1 MFCVFKLWVE
11 KEIFNIFTR
20 SKQTIKMR
28 IIDLTIPKL
37 GESVSEV
44 TLSRY
49 TKQVGDWINDDD
61 VIAEVSTDKV
71 DSDVPA
77 SCSGKLVE
85 LLFEEGDVIQIGE
98 VFARIQLD
106 AEQNIQDKIESK
118 VEESI
123 ANKISA
129 EITTPNSDKFLSP
142 LVKRIIKEENLNLDE
157 VLKLSGSGYNGRICK
172 NDVLNYI
179 NQKSFN
185 TTSVQSVVDPVVRS
199 TSINGNSEILEMDK
213 MRQLIAKHMK
223 KSKHTS
229 PHVTAYVE
237 PDVTNFVKWR
247 DANKVEFEKKYNQ
260 KLTYTPMIVDCVVR
274 AIKDFPMI
282 NVSVDETE
290 TKIIKHNDINIGIAT
305 ALPNNNLIVP
315 VIKQANLLNLQGLA
329 NGVNSLVDKA
339 RTNKLSPDDIS
350 GGTFTISN
358 VGTFG
363 NLMGTPIINQ
373 PEVAILA
380 TGVIKK
386 KPAVLETEYG
396 DLVVVRQ
403 FMYLSL
409 SFDHRVVD
417 GSLGGVFLK
426 RILDYIENWDVN
438 QAI

>member
-1 MFCVFKLWVE
+1 MK
-11 KEIFNIFTR
+11 
-20 SKQTIKMR
+20 TIEL
-28 IIDLTIPKL
+28 IIPKL
-37 GESVSEV
+37 GESVTEV
-44 TLSRY
+44 TLSRWV
-49 TKQVGDWINDDD
+49 KSVGDWVDQDE

-77 SCSGKLVE
+77 SHSGKLIE
-85 LLFEEGDVIQIGE
+85 MKYEEGDTIGIGE
-98 VFARIQLD
+98 IFGVLEVSED
-106 AEQNIQDKIESK
+106 AEIAHAFTEE
-118 VEESI
+118 VETIVIDEPKTKSVRT
-123 ANKISA
+123 S
-129 EITTPNSDKFLSP
+129 KFLSP
-142 LVKRIIKEENLNLDE
+142 LVKKIIQEENLNVDE
-157 VLKLSGSGYNGRICK
+157 VLQIEGTGSNGRICK
-172 NDVLNYI
+172 NDVLNFI
-179 NQKSFN
+179 QNPNQAKAEN
-185 TTSVQSVVDPVVRS
+185 TQVISSS
-199 TSINGNSEILEMDK
+199 SSMGSHEIIEMDK
-213 MRQLIAKHMK
+213 MRQLISKHMK
-223 KSKHTS
+223 KSKQTS

-247 DANKVEFEKKYNQ
+247 EENKAAFEAKYKQ
-260 KLTYTPMIVDCVVR
+260 KLTFTPMIVDCVVK

-290 TKIIKHNDINIGIAT
+290 TKIIKHHDINIGIAT

-315 VIKQANLLNLQGLA
+315 VIHQASTLNLEGLA
-329 NGVNSLVDKA
+329 KQVNSIVDKA
-339 RTNKLSPDDIS
+339 RNNKLSPDDIS

-409 SFDHRVVD
+409 SFDHRVID

-426 RILDYIENWDVN
+426 RISDYMENWDIN
-438 QAI
+438 QSI

>member
-1 MFCVFKLWVE
+1 MKKIE
-11 KEIFNIFTR
+11 
-20 SKQTIKMR
+20 
-28 IIDLTIPKL
+28 LTIPRL
-37 GESVSEV
+37 GESVESV
-44 TLSRY
+44 QLVRF
-49 TKQVGDWINDDD
+49 TKNIGDFIQEDE

-71 DSDVPA
+71 DSDVP
-77 SCSGKLVE
+77 STNSGKIIE
-85 LLFEEGDVIQIGE
+85 FRFNEGDEIKIGE
-98 VFARIQLD
+98 IFAI
-106 AEQNIQDKIESK
+106 IEISDENSSTKNEPESVEVHQSNSTPK
-118 VEESI
+118 VNQESI
-123 ANKISA
+123 Q
-129 EITTPNSDKFLSP
+129 TDQFLSP
-142 LVKRIIKEENLNLDE
+142 LVKSIVQKENIETNDLKQIKGTGRD
-157 VLKLSGSGYNGRICK
+157 GRISK

-179 NQKSFN
+179 QNKSVTDF
-185 TTSVQSVVDPVVRS
+185 TSSNSLTNNSVVS
-199 TSINGNSEILEMDK
+199 TASFGANDEIIEMDK
-213 MRQLIAKHMK
+213 MRQMISKHMK
-223 KSKHTS
+223 KSKQTS

-247 DANKVEFEKKYNQ
+247 EENKTSFEAKYKQ
-260 KLTYTPMIVDCVVR
+260 KLTYTPMIVECVVR

-290 TKIIKHNDINIGIAT
+290 TKIIKHNEINIGIAT

-315 VIKQANLLNLQGLA
+315 VIRNANQLNLEGLA
-329 NGVNSLVDKA
+329 NGVNTIVNKA
-339 RTNKLSPDDIS
+339 RNNKLSPDDVR

-386 KPAVLETEYG
+386 KPAVLETEFG
-396 DLVVVRQ
+396 DIIVARQ

-426 RILDYIENWDVN
+426 RISDYIENWDVN
-438 QAI
+438 TQI

>member
-1 MFCVFKLWVE
+1 
-11 KEIFNIFTR
+11 
-20 SKQTIKMR
+20 
-28 IIDLTIPKL
+28 
-37 GESVSEV
+37 
-44 TLSRY
+44 
-49 TKQVGDWINDDD
+49 
-61 VIAEVSTDKV
+61 
-71 DSDVPA
+71 
-77 SCSGKLVE
+77 
-85 LLFEEGDVIQIGE
+85 
-98 VFARIQLD
+98 
-106 AEQNIQDKIESK
+106 
-118 VEESI
+118 
-123 ANKISA
+123 
-129 EITTPNSDKFLSP
+129 
-142 LVKRIIKEENLNLDE
+142 
-157 VLKLSGSGYNGRICK
+157 
-172 NDVLNYI
+172 
-179 NQKSFN
+179 
-185 TTSVQSVVDPVVRS
+185 
-199 TSINGNSEILEMDK
+199 
-213 MRQLIAKHMK
+213 MRQLISKHMK
-223 KSKHTS
+223 KSKQTS

-247 DANKVEFEKKYNQ
+247 EANKAKFESKYNQ

-315 VIKQANLLNLQGLA
+315 VIKCANQLNLEGLTKS
-329 NGVNSLVDKA
+329 VNTIVNKA
-339 RTNKLSPDDIS
+339 RKNQLSPDDIT

-396 DLVVVRQ
+396 DIVVVRQ

-426 RILDYIENWDVN
+426 RISDYIENWDLN
-438 QAI
+438 QTI

>member
-1 MFCVFKLWVE
+1 MKKIE
-11 KEIFNIFTR
+11 
-20 SKQTIKMR
+20 
-28 IIDLTIPKL
+28 LTIPRL
-37 GESVSEV
+37 GESVESV
-44 TLSRY
+44 QLVRF
-49 TKQVGDWINDDD
+49 TKNIGDFIQEDE

-71 DSDVPA
+71 DSDVP
-77 SCSGKLVE
+77 STNSGKIIEFRFNEGDEIKIGEIFAIIEISDDNSSTKNEPELVE
-85 LLFEEGDVIQIGE
+85 VHQS
-98 VFARIQLD
+98 
-106 AEQNIQDKIESK
+106 NSTPK
-118 VEESI
+118 VNQESI
-123 ANKISA
+123 Q
-129 EITTPNSDKFLSP
+129 TDQFLSP
-142 LVKRIIKEENLNLDE
+142 LVKSIVQKENIETNDLKQIKGTGRD
-157 VLKLSGSGYNGRICK
+157 GRISK

-179 NQKSFN
+179 QNKSVTDIISSN
-185 TTSVQSVVDPVVRS
+185 SLTNNSVVS
-199 TSINGNSEILEMDK
+199 TASFGANDEIIEMDK
-213 MRQLIAKHMK
+213 MRQMISKHMK
-223 KSKHTS
+223 KSKQTS

-247 DANKVEFEKKYNQ
+247 EENKASFEAKYKQ
-260 KLTYTPMIVDCVVR
+260 KLTYTPMIVECVVR

-290 TKIIKHNDINIGIAT
+290 TKIIKHSEINIGIAT

-315 VIKQANLLNLQGLA
+315 VIRNANQLNLEGLA
-329 NGVNSLVDKA
+329 NGVNTIVNKA
-339 RTNKLSPDDIS
+339 RNNKLSPDDVR

-386 KPAVLETEYG
+386 KPAVLETEFG
-396 DLVVVRQ
+396 DIIVARQ

-426 RILDYIENWDVN
+426 RISDYIENWDVN
-438 QAI
+438 TQI

>member
-1 MFCVFKLWVE
+1 MNI
-11 KEIFNIFTR
+11 KE
-20 SKQTIKMR
+20 
-28 IIDLTIPKL
+28 LTIPRL
-37 GESVSEV
+37 GESVESV
-44 TLSRY
+44 QLVRY
-49 TKQVGDWINDDD
+49 TKNIGDFINEDE

-77 SCSGKLVE
+77 TNAGKIIE
-85 LLFEEGDVIQIGE
+85 FKYNEGDEIKVGE
-98 VFARIQLD
+98 VFAV
-106 AEQNIQDKIESK
+106 IELGNFQENNSK
-118 VEESI
+118 KEETTEKEITVEEKQKTVHQSI
-123 ANKISA
+123 ETSQ
-129 EITTPNSDKFLSP
+129 FLSP
-142 LVKRIIKEENLNLDE
+142 LVKNIIQKENLTATDVNQI
-157 VLKLSGSGYNGRICK
+157 VGSGHDGRISK

-179 NQKSFN
+179 QKKTNVSSSFN
-185 TTSVQSVVDPVVRS
+185 NSVISASSFGAKD
-199 TSINGNSEILEMDK
+199 EIIEMDK
-213 MRQLIAKHMK
+213 MRQLISKHMK
-223 KSKHTS
+223 KSKQTS

-247 DANKVEFEKKYNQ
+247 EENKTAFQTKYNQ
-260 KLTYTPMIVDCVVR
+260 KLTFTPMIVDCVVR

-290 TKIIKHNDINIGIAT
+290 TKIIKHHTINIGIAT

-315 VIKQANLLNLQGLA
+315 VIKDANELNLEGLA
-329 NGVNSLVDKA
+329 KNVNTIVDKA
-339 RTNKLSPDDIS
+339 RHNKLSPDDIR

-386 KPAVLETEYG
+386 KPAVLETEFG
-396 DLVVVRQ
+396 DIIVARQ

-409 SFDHRVVD
+409 SFDHRVID

-426 RILDYIENWDVN
+426 RISDYMENWDMN
-438 QAI
+438 TKF

>member
-1 MFCVFKLWVE
+1 MKKIE
-11 KEIFNIFTR
+11 
-20 SKQTIKMR
+20 
-28 IIDLTIPKL
+28 LTIPRL
-37 GESVSEV
+37 GESVESV
-44 TLSRY
+44 QLVRF
-49 TKQVGDWINDDD
+49 TKNIGDFIQEDE

-71 DSDVPA
+71 DSDVP
-77 SCSGKLVE
+77 STNSGKIIEFRFNEGDEIKIGEIFAIIEISDENSSTKNEPELVE
-85 LLFEEGDVIQIGE
+85 VHHF
-98 VFARIQLD
+98 
-106 AEQNIQDKIESK
+106 NSTPK
-118 VEESI
+118 VNQESI
-123 ANKISA
+123 Q
-129 EITTPNSDKFLSP
+129 TDQFLSP
-142 LVKRIIKEENLNLDE
+142 LVKSIVQKENIETNDLKQIKGTGRD
-157 VLKLSGSGYNGRICK
+157 GRISK

-179 NQKSFN
+179 QNKSITGF
-185 TTSVQSVVDPVVRS
+185 TSSNSLINNSVVS
-199 TSINGNSEILEMDK
+199 TASFGANDEIIEMDK
-213 MRQLIAKHMK
+213 MRQMISKHMK
-223 KSKHTS
+223 KSKQTS

-247 DANKVEFEKKYNQ
+247 EENKASFEAKYKQ
-260 KLTYTPMIVDCVVR
+260 KLTYTPMIVECVVR

-290 TKIIKHNDINIGIAT
+290 TKIIKHNEINIGIAT

-315 VIKQANLLNLQGLA
+315 VIRNANQLNLEGLA
-329 NGVNSLVDKA
+329 NGVNTIVNKA
-339 RTNKLSPDDIS
+339 RNNKLSPDDVR

-386 KPAVLETEYG
+386 KPAVLETEFG
-396 DLVVVRQ
+396 DIIVARQ

-426 RILDYIENWDVN
+426 RISDYIENWDVN
-438 QAI
+438 TQI

>member
-1 MFCVFKLWVE
+1 M
-11 KEIFNIFTR
+11 NI
-20 SKQTIKMR
+20 IE
-28 IIDLTIPKL
+28 LTIPKL

-44 TLSRY
+44 TLSKWL
-49 TKQVGDWINDDD
+49 KQVGDFVNLDEI
-61 VIAEVSTDKV
+61 IAEVSTDKV
-71 DSDVPA
+71 DSDVPSTHA
-77 SCSGKLVE
+77 GKLIE
-85 LLFEEGDVIQIGE
+85 LKYEEGDTIAIGE
-98 VFARIQLD
+98 VFAVIDISDSNSTNQIKEDVLVDTTVSDIQVT
-106 AEQNIQDKIESK
+106 S
-118 VEESI
+118 
-123 ANKISA
+123 
-129 EITTPNSDKFLSP
+129 TPVKTDKFLSP

-157 VLKLSGSGYNGRICK
+157 VLQIQGSGHNGRISK

-179 NQKSFN
+179 SNPSKSN
-185 TTSVQSVVDPVVRS
+185 VAHQQVIASSS
-199 TSINGNSEILEMDK
+199 LGGNSEIIEMDK
-213 MRQLIAKHMK
+213 MRLMIAKHMK
-223 KSKHTS
+223 NSKQTS

-237 PDVTNFVKWR
+237 PDVTNLVKWR
-247 DANKVEFEKKYNQ
+247 EANKDKFEAKYKQ
-260 KLTYTPMIVDCVVR
+260 KLTFTPILVDCVVR

-282 NVSVDETE
+282 NVSVDDTE

-315 VIKQANLLNLQGLA
+315 VIKNANTLNLEGLA
-329 NGVNSLVDKA
+329 KGVNTIVDKA

-358 VGTFG
+358 VGVFG

-396 DLVVVRQ
+396 DIVVVRQ

-426 RILDYIENWDVN
+426 RISDYMENWDIN
-438 QAI
+438 QSI

>member
-1 MFCVFKLWVE
+1 MKKIE
-11 KEIFNIFTR
+11 
-20 SKQTIKMR
+20 
-28 IIDLTIPKL
+28 LTIPRL
-37 GESVSEV
+37 GESVESV
-44 TLSRY
+44 QLVRF
-49 TKQVGDWINDDD
+49 TKNIGDFIQEDE

-71 DSDVPA
+71 DSDVP
-77 SCSGKLVE
+77 STNSGKIIEFRFNEGDEIKIGEIFAIIEISDDNSSTKNEPELVE
-85 LLFEEGDVIQIGE
+85 VHQS
-98 VFARIQLD
+98 
-106 AEQNIQDKIESK
+106 NSTPK
-118 VEESI
+118 VNQESI
-123 ANKISA
+123 Q
-129 EITTPNSDKFLSP
+129 TDQFLSP
-142 LVKRIIKEENLNLDE
+142 LVKSIVQKENIETNDLKQIKGTGRD
-157 VLKLSGSGYNGRICK
+157 GRISK

-179 NQKSFN
+179 QNKSVTDIISSN
-185 TTSVQSVVDPVVRS
+185 SLTNNSVIS
-199 TSINGNSEILEMDK
+199 TASFGANDEIIEMDK
-213 MRQLIAKHMK
+213 MRQMISKHMK
-223 KSKHTS
+223 KSKQTS

-247 DANKVEFEKKYNQ
+247 EENKTSFEAKYKQ
-260 KLTYTPMIVDCVVR
+260 KLTYTPMIVECVVR

-290 TKIIKHNDINIGIAT
+290 TKIIKHNEINIGIAT

-315 VIKQANLLNLQGLA
+315 VIRNANQLNLEGLA
-329 NGVNSLVDKA
+329 NGVNTIVNKA
-339 RTNKLSPDDIS
+339 RNNKLSPDDVR

-386 KPAVLETEYG
+386 KPAVLETEFG
-396 DLVVVRQ
+396 DIIVARQ

-426 RILDYIENWDVN
+426 RISDYIENWDVN
-438 QAI
+438 TQI

>member
-1 MFCVFKLWVE
+1 MKKIE
-11 KEIFNIFTR
+11 
-20 SKQTIKMR
+20 
-28 IIDLTIPKL
+28 LTIPRL
-37 GESVSEV
+37 GESVESV
-44 TLSRY
+44 QLVRF
-49 TKQVGDWINDDD
+49 TKNIGDFIQEDE

-71 DSDVPA
+71 DSDVP
-77 SCSGKLVE
+77 STNSGKIIE
-85 LLFEEGDVIQIGE
+85 FRFNEGDEIKIGE
-98 VFARIQLD
+98 IFAI
-106 AEQNIQDKIESK
+106 IEISDDNSSTKNEPESVEVHQSNSIPK
-118 VEESI
+118 VNQESI
-123 ANKISA
+123 Q
-129 EITTPNSDKFLSP
+129 TDQFLSP
-142 LVKRIIKEENLNLDE
+142 LVKSIVQKENIETNDLKQIKGTGRD
-157 VLKLSGSGYNGRICK
+157 GRISK

-179 NQKSFN
+179 QNKSVTGF
-185 TTSVQSVVDPVVRS
+185 TSSNGLINNSVVS
-199 TSINGNSEILEMDK
+199 TASFGANDEIIEMDK
-213 MRQLIAKHMK
+213 MRQMISKHMK
-223 KSKHTS
+223 KSKQTS

-247 DANKVEFEKKYNQ
+247 EENKASFEAKYKQ
-260 KLTYTPMIVDCVVR
+260 KLTYTPMIVECVVR

-290 TKIIKHNDINIGIAT
+290 TKIIKHNEINIGIAT

-315 VIKQANLLNLQGLA
+315 VIRNANQLNLEGLA
-329 NGVNSLVDKA
+329 NGVNTIVNKA
-339 RTNKLSPDDIS
+339 RNNKLSPDDVR

-386 KPAVLETEYG
+386 KPAVLETEFG
-396 DLVVVRQ
+396 DIIVARQ

-426 RILDYIENWDVN
+426 RISDYIENWDVN
-438 QAI
+438 TQI

>member
-1 MFCVFKLWVE
+1 
-11 KEIFNIFTR
+11 
-20 SKQTIKMR
+20 MR
-28 IIDLTIPKL
+28 IDLMIPKL
-37 GESVSEV
+37 GESVTEV
-44 TLSRY
+44 TLSRWN
-49 TKQVGDWINDDD
+49 KNIGDLVYLDET
-61 VIAEVSTDKV
+61 IAEVSTDKV
-71 DSDVPA
+71 DSEVP
-77 SCSGKLVE
+77 STHTGKIVE
-85 LLFEEGDVIQIGE
+85 LRFNEGDVIKIGE
-98 VFARIQLD
+98 IFAVIECDDSLND
-106 AEQNIQDKIESK
+106 KVDPGSKEEDSLFVEQFDVDIKK
-118 VEESI
+118 R
-123 ANKISA
+123 
-129 EITTPNSDKFLSP
+129 SDKFLSP
-142 LVKRIIKEENLNLDE
+142 LVKQIIKKENLNIDDILNIN
-157 VLKLSGSGYNGRICK
+157 GSGNNGRISK
-172 NDVLNYI
+172 NDVLDYLKMKE
-179 NQKSFN
+179 QKIDLISSSN
-185 TTSVQSVVDPVVRS
+185 AL
-199 TSINGNSEILEMDK
+199 NGNQEIIEMDK
-213 MRQLIAKHMK
+213 MRQLISKHMK
-223 KSKHTS
+223 KSKQTS

-247 DANKVEFEKKYNQ
+247 EKNKAKFEVKYNQ

-290 TKIIKHNDINIGIAT
+290 TKIIKHKAINIGIAT

-315 VIKQANLLNLQGLA
+315 VIKSANTLNLEGLA
-329 NGVNSLVDKA
+329 KGVNHLVDKA
-339 RTNKLSPDDIS
+339 RANKLSPDDIS

-426 RILDYIENWDVN
+426 RISDYMENWDIN
-438 QAI
+438 QTI

>member
-1 MFCVFKLWVE
+1 MKKIE
-11 KEIFNIFTR
+11 
-20 SKQTIKMR
+20 
-28 IIDLTIPKL
+28 LTIPRL
-37 GESVSEV
+37 GESVESV
-44 TLSRY
+44 QLVRF
-49 TKQVGDWINDDD
+49 TKNIGDFIQENE

-71 DSDVPA
+71 DSDVP
-77 SCSGKLVE
+77 STNSGKIIEFRFNEGDEIKIGEIFAIIEISDDNSSTKNEPELVE
-85 LLFEEGDVIQIGE
+85 VHQS
-98 VFARIQLD
+98 
-106 AEQNIQDKIESK
+106 NSTPK
-118 VEESI
+118 VNQESI
-123 ANKISA
+123 Q
-129 EITTPNSDKFLSP
+129 TDQFLSP
-142 LVKRIIKEENLNLDE
+142 LVKSIVQKENIETNDLKQIKGTGRD
-157 VLKLSGSGYNGRICK
+157 GRISK

-179 NQKSFN
+179 QNKSVTDIISSN
-185 TTSVQSVVDPVVRS
+185 SLTNNSVIS
-199 TSINGNSEILEMDK
+199 TASFGANDEIIEMDK
-213 MRQLIAKHMK
+213 MRQMISKHMK
-223 KSKHTS
+223 KSKQTS

-247 DANKVEFEKKYNQ
+247 EENKASFEAKYKQ
-260 KLTYTPMIVDCVVR
+260 KLTYTPMIVECVVR

-290 TKIIKHNDINIGIAT
+290 TKIIKHSEINIGIAT

-315 VIKQANLLNLQGLA
+315 VIRNANQLNLEGLA
-329 NGVNSLVDKA
+329 NGVNTIVNKA
-339 RTNKLSPDDIS
+339 RNNKLSPDDVR

-386 KPAVLETEYG
+386 KPAVLETEFG
-396 DLVVVRQ
+396 DIIVARQ

-426 RILDYIENWDVN
+426 RISDYIENWDVN
-438 QAI
+438 TQI

>member
-1 MFCVFKLWVE
+1 MKKIE
-11 KEIFNIFTR
+11 
-20 SKQTIKMR
+20 
-28 IIDLTIPKL
+28 LTIPKL
-37 GESVSEV
+37 GESVESV
-44 TLSRY
+44 QLVRF
-49 TKQVGDWINDDD
+49 TKNIGDFIKEDE

-71 DSDVPA
+71 DSDIPSA
-77 SCSGKLVE
+77 ISGKIIE
-85 LLFEEGDVIQIGE
+85 FRFNEGDEIKIGE
-98 VFARIQLD
+98 IFATI
-106 AEQNIQDKIESK
+106 EQTESDSSSENSTDK
-118 VEESI
+118 VEVVQT
-123 ANKISA
+123 IS
-129 EITTPNSDKFLSP
+129 TTELNEVSSVSDQFLSP
-142 LVKRIIKEENLNLDE
+142 LVKNIIQKENLQSEDISQI
-157 VLKLSGSGYNGRICK
+157 KGSGREGRISK

-179 NQKSFN
+179 QNKSVTDFDSSN
-185 TTSVQSVVDPVVRS
+185 TLIENTVVS
-199 TSINGNSEILEMDK
+199 SSSFGAKSEIIEMDK
-213 MRQLIAKHMK
+213 MRQLISKHMK
-223 KSKHTS
+223 KSKQTS

-247 DANKVEFEKKYNQ
+247 EENKAKFETKYKQ

-290 TKIIKHNDINIGIAT
+290 TKIIKHNEINIGIAT

-315 VIKQANLLNLQGLA
+315 VIKQAGELNLEGLA
-329 NGVNSLVDKA
+329 KNVNTIVDKA
-339 RTNKLSPDDIS
+339 RNNKLSPDDVR

-386 KPAVLETEYG
+386 KPAVLETEFG
-396 DLVVVRQ
+396 DIIVARQ

-426 RILDYIENWDVN
+426 RISDYIENWDIN
-438 QAI
+438 TQI

>member
-1 MFCVFKLWVE
+1 MKKIE
-11 KEIFNIFTR
+11 
-20 SKQTIKMR
+20 
-28 IIDLTIPKL
+28 LTIPRL
-37 GESVSEV
+37 GESVESV
-44 TLSRY
+44 QLVRF
-49 TKQVGDWINDDD
+49 TKNIGDFIQEDE

-71 DSDVPA
+71 DSDVP
-77 SCSGKLVE
+77 STNSGKIIEFRFNEGDEIKIGEIFAIIEISDDNSSTKNEPELVE
-85 LLFEEGDVIQIGE
+85 VHQS
-98 VFARIQLD
+98 
-106 AEQNIQDKIESK
+106 NSTPK
-118 VEESI
+118 VNQESI
-123 ANKISA
+123 Q
-129 EITTPNSDKFLSP
+129 TDQFLSP
-142 LVKRIIKEENLNLDE
+142 LVKSIVQKENIETNDLKQIKGTGRD
-157 VLKLSGSGYNGRICK
+157 GRISK

-179 NQKSFN
+179 QNKSVTDIISSN
-185 TTSVQSVVDPVVRS
+185 SLTNNSVIS
-199 TSINGNSEILEMDK
+199 TASFGANDEIIEMDK
-213 MRQLIAKHMK
+213 MRQMISKHMK
-223 KSKHTS
+223 KSKQTS

-247 DANKVEFEKKYNQ
+247 EENKASFEAKYKQ
-260 KLTYTPMIVDCVVR
+260 KLTYTPMIVECVVR

-290 TKIIKHNDINIGIAT
+290 TKIIKHNEINIGIAT

-315 VIKQANLLNLQGLA
+315 VIRNANQLNLEGLA
-329 NGVNSLVDKA
+329 NGVNTIVNKA
-339 RTNKLSPDDIS
+339 RNNKLSPDDVR

-386 KPAVLETEYG
+386 KPAVLETEFG
-396 DLVVVRQ
+396 DIIVARQ

-426 RILDYIENWDVN
+426 RISDYIENWDVN
-438 QAI
+438 TQI

>member
-1 MFCVFKLWVE
+1 M
-11 KEIFNIFTR
+11 NI
-20 SKQTIKMR
+20 IE
-28 IIDLTIPKL
+28 LTIPKL

-44 TLSRY
+44 TLSKWL
-49 TKQVGDWINDDD
+49 KQVGDFVNLDEI
-61 VIAEVSTDKV
+61 IAEVSTDKV
-71 DSDVPA
+71 DSDVPSTYA
-77 SCSGKLVE
+77 GKLIE
-85 LLFEEGDVIQIGE
+85 LKYEEGDTIAIGE
-98 VFARIQLD
+98 VFAVIDISDFNSTNQIKEDVLVDTPVSDIQV
-106 AEQNIQDKIESK
+106 S
-118 VEESI
+118 SI
-123 ANKISA
+123 PVK
-129 EITTPNSDKFLSP
+129 TDKFLSP

-157 VLKLSGSGYNGRICK
+157 VLQIQGSGHNGRISK

-179 NQKSFN
+179 SNPSKSN
-185 TTSVQSVVDPVVRS
+185 VAHQPVIAS
-199 TSINGNSEILEMDK
+199 SSLGGNSEIIEMDK
-213 MRQLIAKHMK
+213 MRLMIAKHMK
-223 KSKHTS
+223 NSKQTS

-237 PDVTNFVKWR
+237 PDVTNLVKWR
-247 DANKVEFEKKYNQ
+247 EANKDKFEAKYNQ
-260 KLTYTPMIVDCVVR
+260 KLTFTPILVDCVVR

-282 NVSVDETE
+282 NVSVDDTE

-315 VIKQANLLNLQGLA
+315 VIKNANYLNLEGLA
-329 NGVNSLVDKA
+329 KGVNTIVEKA

-358 VGTFG
+358 VGVFG

-396 DLVVVRQ
+396 DIVVVRQ

-426 RILDYIENWDVN
+426 RISDYMENWDIN
-438 QAI
+438 QSI

>member
-1 MFCVFKLWVE
+1 MSPFYLK
-11 KEIFNIFTR
+11 KINIFTF
-20 SKQTIKMR
+20 QTQANKMKK
-28 IIDLTIPKL
+28 IDFTIPKL

-44 TLSRY
+44 TLTRY
-49 TKQVGDWINDDD
+49 TKQVGDWIDENET
-61 VIAEVSTDKV
+61 IAEVSTDKV
-71 DSDVPA
+71 DSDIP
-77 SCSGKLVE
+77 SSHSGKISKLY
-85 LLFEEGDVIQIGE
+85 FKEGDTIKIGE
-98 VFARIQLD
+98 IY
-106 AEQNIQDKIESK
+106 AEIEINEDESKIES
-118 VEESI
+118 
-123 ANKISA
+123 
-129 EITTPNSDKFLSP
+129 NSDSHKLSIEDSKLEEDVSVKNKKFLSP
-142 LVKRIIKEENLNLDE
+142 LVKQIIKEENLNIED
-157 VLKLSGSGYNGRICK
+157 VLEINGSGHNGRICK
-172 NDVLNYI
+172 NDVLRYIDNQNSTDIKPNYI
-179 NQKSFN
+179 ES
-185 TTSVQSVVDPVVRS
+185 SSS
-199 TSINGNSEILEMDK
+199 NGKSEIIEMDK
-213 MRQLIAKHMK
+213 MRQLISKHMK
-223 KSKHTS
+223 KSKQTS

-247 DANKVEFEKKYNQ
+247 EANKAKFESKYNQ

-315 VIKQANLLNLQGLA
+315 VIKCANQLNLEGLTKS
-329 NGVNSLVDKA
+329 VNTIVNKA
-339 RTNKLSPDDIS
+339 RKNQLSPDDIT

-396 DLVVVRQ
+396 DIVVVRQ

-426 RILDYIENWDVN
+426 RISDYIENWDLN
-438 QAI
+438 QTI

>member
-1 MFCVFKLWVE
+1 MKKIE
-11 KEIFNIFTR
+11 
-20 SKQTIKMR
+20 
-28 IIDLTIPKL
+28 LTIPKL
-37 GESVSEV
+37 GESVAEV
-44 TLSRY
+44 TLSRWV
-49 TKQVGDWINDDD
+49 KNVGESVD
-61 VIAEVSTDKV
+61 VDETIAEVSTDKV
-71 DSDVPA
+71 DSEVPSPSA
-77 SCSGKLVE
+77 GTLIE
-85 LLFEEGDVIQIGE
+85 LKYQEGDTIAIGE
-98 VFARIQLD
+98 VYAILEVHSADPTIVDEDQTV
-106 AEQNIQDKIESK
+106 QNNDDIISK
-118 VEESI
+118 NTI
-123 ANKISA
+123 ASRSLK
-129 EITTPNSDKFLSP
+129 SDQFLSP
-142 LVKRIIKEENLNLDE
+142 LVRKIIQEENLPMEE
-157 VLKLSGSGYNGRICK
+157 VLKIKGSGHNGRISK
-172 NDVLNYI
+172 NDVLNFMK
-179 NQKSFN
+179 N
-185 TTSVQSVVDPVVRS
+185 PLS
-199 TSINGNSEILEMDK
+199 TSAESTVNVVSSRSSNGSSEIIEMDK
-213 MRQLIAKHMK
+213 MRQLISKHMK
-223 KSKHTS
+223 KSKQTS

-247 DANKVEFEKKYNQ
+247 EANKKAFEEKYQQ

-290 TKIIKHNDINIGIAT
+290 TKIIKHHDINIGIAT

-315 VIKQANLLNLQGLA
+315 VIKSANMLNLEGLA
-329 NGVNSLVDKA
+329 KGVNGLVDKA
-339 RTNKLSPDDIS
+339 RNNKLSPDDIS

-426 RILDYIENWDVN
+426 RISDYIENWDIN
-438 QAI
+438 QSI